1 VSSYIY
7 LLVYYFT
14 DESLFGDR
22 RDKLL
27 DSAHRSTQIFR
38 LLILKQSE
46 IVIVS
51 DRLGASVIQ
60 RYRVTTSPEVHKT
73 EVT

>member
-14 DESLFGDR
+14 EEGHLGDR

-38 LLILKQSE
+38 IFHFKTQWNRH
-46 IVIVS
+46 S
-51 DRLGASVIQ
+51 DW
-60 RYRVTTSPEVHKT
+60 
-73 EVT
+73 